1 MGASAEILDRHAT
14 IDEGEPRWI
23 IALTDGED
31 NRSKKSVH
39 ETVQV
44 LRRSK
49 PAPDL
54 LIVGVQPHEKTKP
67 FMMALAATT
76 DNSKFIDASGG
87 IESMNDAFEEVA
99 ELIAE

>member
-1 MGASAEILDRHAT
+1 MLDQHPT

-39 ETVQV
+39 ETVRV

-49 PAPDL
+49 SAPDL
-54 LIVGVQPHEKTKP
+54 LVVGVQLHENTKP
-67 FMMALAATT
+67 LMMALAATT

-87 IESMNDAFEEVA
+87 IESLNDAFEEVA